1 MRNNS
6 RGFTLIELLVVVVIV
21 TILAT
26 IAAPGYRQYLFR
38 TNRTEAKRTLLN
50 VAAAQE
56 RFYLQNNTY
65 AGPSALETAPPVGLG
80 IRGTTEDGHYSIA
93 IITGDANVFSAT
105 ATAQGGQA
113 KDTRCASFS
122 IDQAGT
128 KTATSADCWN

>member
-1 MRNNS
+1 ERVELTRGRHSSKRGRAAMRNDS

-65 AGPSALETAPPVGLG
+65 AGPSALETAPPAGLG
-80 IRGTTEDGHYSIA
+80 IP
-93 IITGDANVFSAT
+93 
-105 ATAQGGQA
+105 
-113 KDTRCASFS
+113 
-122 IDQAGT
+122 
-128 KTATSADCWN
+128 